1 MNDLE
6 NILNKKNFEEK
17 IIQSINSNIFNS
29 LDDID
34 FIINKLRNKDNLRNK
49 KIFLKLLFKATKDG
63 QESSDFHKKCDG
75 KVQQLVFIK
84 TTEGEIFGGYTKEGF
99 KSREKEIKDN
109 NAFVF
114 SFSKQKIYTIKN
126 NEIAIFDFKNYGPCF
141 YGFPTFIIYVEKKMF
156 EEEGHTSLASQSNYE
171 GITLDYELNNGDE
184 HFYIQEIEIYQVLF
198 N

>member
-84 TTEGEIFGGYTKEGF
+84 QQKEKF
-99 KSREKEIKDN
+99 LEDIQKKDL
-109 NAFVF
+109 
-114 SFSKQKIYTIKN
+114 K
-126 NEIAIFDFKNYGPCF
+126 
-141 YGFPTFIIYVEKKMF
+141 VEKKKSKIIMLLF
-156 EEEGHTSLASQSNYE
+156 FHFQNKKY
-171 GITLDYELNNGDE
+171 TLLKTMK
-184 HFYIQEIEIYQVLF
+184 
-198 N
+198 